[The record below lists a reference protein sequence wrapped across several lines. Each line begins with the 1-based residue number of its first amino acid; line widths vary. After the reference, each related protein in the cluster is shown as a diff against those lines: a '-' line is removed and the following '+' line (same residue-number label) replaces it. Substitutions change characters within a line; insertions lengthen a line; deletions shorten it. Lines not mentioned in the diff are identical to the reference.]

1 MAWTDLEVAN
11 VALVRMGLHKQLT
24 VLPDNSSEG
33 KALAVLLPR
42 IKERVLSAYD
52 WSWALV
58 HAELTKRTLTGDVPF
73 GWTYAYDVPAD
84 FVRPVRLFDG
94 NRRPP
99 VEDRLAFQVAIVETK
114 MSLLTDIKDAAL
126 IYVSDAWLSGTV
138 SAPPEVDDVA
148 AWLLAAEL
156 AMPLAKHA
164 DLSGYLAG
172 QAKLE
177 LFRAVSLDKGR
188 AASDP
193 EPMPARLRARS

>member
-1 MAWTDLEVAN
+1 MAWTDIEIAN
-11 VALVRMGLHKQLT
+11 VALVRMGLHKQIAS
-24 VLPDNSSEG
+24 LPDNSSEG

-58 HAELTKRTLTGDVPF
+58 HAELAERTLAGDVPF
-73 GWTYAYDVPAD
+73 GWTYAYEVPVD
-84 FVRPVRLFDG
+84 FARPVRLFDG
-94 NRRPP
+94 DRRPP
-99 VEDRLAFQVAIVETK
+99 VENRLAFQVATVEAKT
-114 MSLLTDIKDAAL
+114 SLLTDIEDAAL
-126 IYVSDAWLSGTV
+126 IYVSNAWLSGTV
-138 SAPPEVDDVA
+138 SAPSEVDDVA

-156 AMPLAKHA
+156 AMPLAKRA
-164 DLSGYLAG
+164 DLSGYLAN

-177 LFRAVSLDKGR
+177 LLRAVSLDKGR